1 MEVEF
6 FSYRNLIAYKT
17 ARSLVVDVYGLLK
30 NFPNEERYALCEQ
43 LRRAVVSIPSNIA
56 EGMGRSSVKEQV
68 HFIEI
73 AFASL
78 NETMCQI
85 EIAKDLGYIKEDELI
100 EIENKVVNVAQLL
113 SGLRRKRLTIN
124 G

>member
-1 MEVEF
+1 MEFEF

-85 EIAKDLGYIKEDELI
+85 EIK
-100 EIENKVVNVAQLL
+100 
-113 SGLRRKRLTIN
+113 
-124 G
+124 

>member
-113 SGLRRKRLTIN
+113 SGLRRKRLDK
-124 G
+124 

>member
-1 MEVEF
+1 MD
-6 FSYRNLIAYKT
+6 IP
-17 ARSLVVDVYGLLK
+17 
-30 NFPNEERYALCEQ
+30 FPNEERYALCEQ

-113 SGLRRKRLTIN
+113 SGLRRKRLTVK

>member
-56 EGMGRSSVKEQV
+56 EGMGRSSVKEQL

-113 SGLRRKRLTIN
+113 SGLRRKRLTVK

>member
-56 EGMGRSSVKEQV
+56 EGMGRSSVKEQL

-113 SGLRRKRLTIN
+113 SGLRRKRLTIK

>member
-113 SGLRRKRLTIN
+113 SGLRRKRLTIK

>member
-113 SGLRRKRLTIN
+113 SGLRRKRLTVK